1 MIYTIQHNGDS
12 VTTADLPANYS
23 LENIKTQCAQR
34 WPEVA
39 NATIRESGGVIT
51 FSLPQGQKA

>member
-1 MIYTIQHNGDS
+1 MIYTIQHNGES
-12 VTTADLPANYS
+12 VTTAYLPEGYS

-39 NATIRESGGVIT
+39 NATIRENGGVIT